1 MIVIAIFYLLT
12 MMSDHVYNLSAFH
25 EACEE
30 DMIVEIEVDQAKA
43 NDNEAMS
50 KDNKVN
56 WDHTPIKN

>member
-1 MIVIAIFYLLT
+1 
-12 MMSDHVYNLSAFH
+12 MSDHVYNLSAFH